1 LSRNKDGQLQIEM
14 QTEADDVSIHYTF
27 DNSFP
32 DYFYPV
38 YKKAL
43 LAPKDAVMLRVVS
56 YRSKEQM
63 GRMISVS
70 LEDLEKRA
78 GKK

>member
-1 LSRNKDGQLQIEM
+1 
-14 QTEADDVSIHYTF
+14 
-27 DNSFP
+27 
-32 DYFYPV
+32 V

-56 YRSKEQM
+56 YRGKEQM